1 MSNYQIT
8 AVNGKREFESKY
20 GPLVSYKINIKGDD
34 GYEGEAEITRKP
46 ESPAPSQGE
55 TIEGTLDRSNPRFP
69 PKLKKAPGGGGAGAP
84 RGARSAKDSDSIER
98 QVAYKGA
105 VEMAVA
111 FAKDADEGKALL
123 PDLFELSV
131 GLIQGKA
138 NDPVETVK
146 QVFPGAKEEKQP
158 ITRKEVIDAYHQWV
172 NVQAA
177 TGKSDEE
184 IANLF
189 ETKKT
194 ALGIGDL
201 DEASEDRKAEL
212 LAFLT
217 EGL

>member
-69 PKLKKAPGGGGAGAP
+69 PKLKKAPGGGAGAP

-146 QVFPGAKEEKQP
+146 QVFPGAKEETQP
-158 ITRKEVIDAYHQWV
+158 ITRKEVIKAYQQWF
-172 NVQAA
+172 NVQTAS
-177 TGKSDEE
+177 GKSDEQ
-184 IANLF
+184 ITNLF

-201 DEASEDRKAEL
+201 DEASEESKAGL
-212 LAFLT
+212 MAFLT
-217 EGL
+217 DGI

>member
-69 PKLKKAPGGGGAGAP
+69 PKLKKAPGGGAGAP

-138 NDPVETVK
+138 SDPVETVK
-146 QVFPGAKEEKQP
+146 QVFPGAKEETQP

-177 TGKSDEE
+177 TGKSGEE

-217 EGL
+217 DGI